1 MATGKPLRQGGRI
14 RSCSRLEPPGTR
26 SHCSGG
32 GGQLRSQSGWGP
44 RKAEGERKPERASFP
59 FKSPDGRRPDP
70 AARGRKCR
78 ERFPSE
84 LPESLFGR
92 RPGRAASLGGGLRA
106 EPCAPW
112 RPRSRRR
119 RRRRRPP
126 RSPPGAP
133 PPGPSPGPAPG
144 PGPRRPRGAPRAR
157 AGERAP
163 LTRSSRSA
171 PRSRRSQVHVR
182 PADCPR
188 SRRGRAERGRERPPA
203 RVTLHAAPRRRCH
216 PGPATPTF
224 RTVAELEVSGLRG
237 RWAGFLQCRLSLA
250 TKRESRPGEGRKERN
265 TMGRG
270 PATEKSPRLE
280 IPPPE
285 AFFGCFFLSGAGEL
299 LPSVDICPSND
310 FSDVILSGVGPGC
323 PRVVHRRGC
332 AWGHLMDAAHP
343 PGNFRTYH
351 GAETTE
357 GAEDRKMHPELHVF
371 LKLEPTHL
379 LSDVWSLVLSLSP
392 KGMSP

>member
-1 MATGKPLRQGGRI
+1 MPPPSSLQPKRVGAAQGRPKGRENQSELLSPLRALMAAAQ
-14 RSCSRLEPPGTR
+14 T
-26 SHCSGG
+26 
-32 GGQLRSQSGWGP
+32 
-44 RKAEGERKPERASFP
+44 
-59 FKSPDGRRPDP
+59 

-92 RPGRAASLGGGLRA
+92 RPGRAASLGGGPRA

-112 RPRSRRR
+112 RPRSR

-133 PPGPSPGPAPG
+133 PPGPSPVPAPG

-203 RVTLHAAPRRRCH
+203 RVTPHAAPRRRCH

-250 TKRESRPGEGRKERN
+250 TKRESRLGEGRKERN

-270 PATEKSPRLE
+270 PATEKSPGLE
-280 IPPPE
+280 IPPE
-285 AFFGCFFLSGAGEL
+285 AFFACFFLSGK
-299 LPSVDICPSND
+299 
-310 FSDVILSGVGPGC
+310 
-323 PRVVHRRGC
+323 
-332 AWGHLMDAAHP
+332 HP
-343 PGNFRTYH
+343 PQLRMEPLLWSH
-351 GAETTE
+351 G
-357 GAEDRKMHPELHVF
+357 
-371 LKLEPTHL
+371 
-379 LSDVWSLVLSLSP
+379 
-392 KGMSP
+392 